1 MKKLLFAPLFILCL
15 ICCSKAKTPI
25 ETYLKEH
32 NPNLESLEILEVS
45 EIDSIY
51 SPFRELMS
59 LSYMYVSLGA
69 DIASLNSKA
78 FKAKSNKEAILILD
92 SALNI
97 YTQEYSR
104 LDSITSKCF
113 RAIDFPDLVTE
124 KDRIC
129 AKAKYK
135 IDGEVKNQR
144 FYFNADGETIGHT
157 DEDIRNLANEILS
170 ELESLRKAKRE
181 VEKDKRDIKRGEYR
195 IGNK

>member
-1 MKKLLFAPLFILCL
+1 MKKILFAPLLILCL

-32 NPNLESLEILEVS
+32 NPNLESLEMIEVS
-45 EIDSIY
+45 ETDSAY
-51 SPFRELMS
+51 SPYRELIS
-59 LSYMYVSLGA
+59 LSYVYTDLDA

-78 FKAKSNKEAILILD
+78 FKAKSNKEAISILD

-104 LDSITSKCF
+104 LDSITFKCF
-113 RAIDFPDLVTE
+113 RAIDFSDLATE
-124 KDRIC
+124 KNRIC

-135 IDGEVKNQR
+135 IDGEVKEQR

-170 ELESLRKAKRE
+170 ELKSLRKTKEE

>member
-15 ICCSKAKTPI
+15 ICCSKTKTPI

-32 NPNLESLEILEVS
+32 NPNLKSLEMIEVS
-45 EIDSIY
+45 ETDSTY
-51 SPFRELMS
+51 SPYRELMS
-59 LSYMYVSLGA
+59 LSYMYTSLGA

-78 FKAKSNKEAILILD
+78 FKAKSNKEAISILD

-104 LDSITSKCF
+104 LDSTTSKCF
-113 RAIDFPDLVTE
+113 KAIDFPDLATE
-124 KDRIC
+124 KNRIY

-135 IDGEVKNQR
+135 IDGEVKEQC

-157 DEDIRNLANEILS
+157 DEDIRNLTNEILS
-170 ELESLRKAKRE
+170 ELKSLSNAKRE
-181 VEKDKRDIKRGEYR
+181 VEKDKRDIKRGEYQ
-195 IGNK
+195 IGSK

>member
-1 MKKLLFAPLFILCL
+1 MKKLLFAPLLILCL

-32 NPNLESLEILEVS
+32 NPNLKSLEIIEVS
-45 EIDSIY
+45 ETDSTY
-51 SPFRELMS
+51 SPYRELMS
-59 LSYMYVSLGA
+59 LSYMYTSLGT

-78 FKAKSNKEAILILD
+78 FEAKSNKEAISILD
-92 SALNI
+92 SALSI

-104 LDSITSKCF
+104 LDSTTSKCF
-113 RAIDFPDLVTE
+113 KAIDFPDLATE
-124 KDRIC
+124 KNRIC

-135 IDGEVKNQR
+135 IDGEVKER
-144 FYFNADGETIGHT
+144 FFYFNADGETIGHT

-170 ELESLRKAKRE
+170 ELKILRNAKRE
-181 VEKDKRDIKRGEYR
+181 VEKDKRDIKRGEYQ